1 MTAER
6 TSWMPLFVI
15 IGSMIMMYVTSFG
28 VNVLIGAIV
37 QDLQT
42 TVANV
47 QFVIVSASLIAGSLM
62 VTAGKLG
69 DKLGK
74 KKVFAA
80 GVAIYTIGLVVVL
93 LSPNIQIFTVAW
105 GLIWPFGMVLVI
117 PTSIALIMYFYKG
130 EQRAAAF
137 GIYGAVLSIISAVA
151 PLIVGAL
158 SNEFGWR
165 IALAISPVAGVL
177 TFLLALSMPETD
189 KNDSVSI
196 DIQSVL
202 LSLLGFGI
210 FLIATTMAS
219 QYGWWTA
226 KRPFELGGSPLPLG
240 GLSIVPYLYAISIG
254 LLLLFVL
261 RGARLKATG
270 KSPLMDISILSN
282 GTFTVGML
290 IGALLFLVTAG
301 TLFALSVYLQA
312 GVKFDSLSTALT
324 LLPFSA
330 AYAIVSFGTSSL
342 GAKIAPKWIIIAG
355 SAVTIAALWWVSEAA
370 SMKMSTTTLLIPMI
384 VLGSGMG
391 SIMAQITSVTM
402 SDVAAEDSGDAS
414 GLSETLKE
422 IIGQGFA
429 VALAGSV
436 LFGAVYGSMVDQF
449 DNIEQVELSD
459 GDRQTIIVELEN
471 TFQEISEAEEKKWV
485 EALPEKT
492 RQAYPAIV
500 SRAADAGL
508 KTALIVMMICMG
520 LGLVLSFFL
529 PAKRLEADSTE

>member
-1 MTAER
+1 MATER
-6 TSWMPLFVI
+6 ASWMPMFII

-28 VNVLIGAIV
+28 VNVLIGSIV
-37 QDLQT
+37 QDLKT

-69 DKLGK
+69 DKLGM
-74 KKVFAA
+74 KKVFVV
-80 GVAIYTIGLVVVL
+80 GVAIYTIGLIIVL
-93 LSPNIQIFTVAW
+93 LSPNIQVFTVAW
-105 GLIWPFGMVLVI
+105 GLIWPSGMVLVI

-165 IALAISPVAGVL
+165 IALAISPIAGGL

-189 KNDSVSI
+189 KNHSVSI
-196 DIQSVL
+196 DVPSVL
-202 LSLLGFGI
+202 LSLLGFGL

-219 QYGWWTA
+219 QYGWWVA
-226 KRPFELGGSPLPLG
+226 KRPFELGGVLLPLG
-240 GLSIVPYLYAISIG
+240 GLSIVPYLYAGSIG
-254 LLLLFVL
+254 LLLLFVW
-261 RGARLKATG
+261 RGARLKEVG
-270 KSPLMDISILSN
+270 KSPLMDISILRN

-330 AYAIVSFGTSSL
+330 AYAIVSFGTAKL
-342 GAKIAPKWIIIAG
+342 GAKIAPKWIIIVG
-355 SAVTIAALWWVSEAA
+355 SAMAIAALWWISEAA
-370 SMKMSTTTLLIPMI
+370 SMEMTTTTLFVPMI
-384 VLGSGMG
+384 VLGIGMG
-391 SIMAQITSVTM
+391 AIMAQITSVTM
-402 SDVAAEDSGDAS
+402 SDVAPGESGDAS

-436 LFGAVYGSMVDQF
+436 LFGAVYGSMADQF
-449 DNIEQVELSD
+449 DNIEKADLTKV
-459 GDRQTIIVELEN
+459 DRQEIIVELEN
-471 TFQEISEAEEKKWV
+471 TFQEISEAEEKAWV
-485 EALPEKT
+485 ENLPEKT
-492 RQAYPAIV
+492 REAYPEIV

-508 KTALIVMMICMG
+508 KSALFVMMICMG
-520 LGLVLSFFL
+520 LGLVLSFAL
-529 PAKRLEADSTE
+529 PAKRLDADSIA